1 MRSPLSFPLSLTKSL
16 NKLNPNLYPLLSITG
31 IATIVLFI
39 CSAIRHALF
48 NSNGWDLGIFD
59 QAIYLISIGRSPF
72 STFLDFHILG
82 DHAAFIFYPLALLYK
97 IYPDVH
103 WLFGVQSL
111 LLATGTLPTWCLS
124 RQAGLTEK
132 QSLTMAIAYILY
144 PLVFNIN
151 LFDFHPDVLVLPGI
165 LWAVFAARSNQIW
178 WFCGVIALILSCKG
192 ALALTVAGLGFWL
205 LVFEKKKLAG
215 TIALT
220 SGIIWFLV
228 ATKGIIPYF
237 GTEAAS
243 LDRHLN
249 RYVHLGKDF
258 AEITQNLVTN
268 PGLLL
273 GSIFSIANLGYLILV
288 LAPFA
293 WGISLQY
300 LVPLTAAIPAL
311 AINLLTTYQAQKDLV
326 HQYSLP
332 ILPFVILSVI
342 SAFAAGKTWIKK
354 ERWIILWSIV
364 AFAAL
369 AKYGYFWS
377 IYLRNLDTLQET
389 RAAIALVAPAGSILT
404 NSEIS
409 PHLSHREVIR
419 MGDNENINF
428 TAYDHIL
435 LNVRYSSYSSPPE
448 IARKLVKKIRETPG
462 YKLVYRQN
470 RVFLFQKEAIKNGK
484 I

>member
-1 MRSPLSFPLSLTKSL
+1 MTKSL

-59 QAIYLISIGRSPF
+59 QAIYLISIGKSPL

-111 LLATGTLPTWCLS
+111 VLATGTLPTWCLS

-132 QSLTMAIAYILY
+132 QSLSMAIAYILY

-151 LFDFHPDVLVLPGI
+151 LFDFHPDILVLPGI

-220 SGIIWFLV
+220 AGIIWFLV

-243 LDRHLN
+243 LDRHLD
-249 RYVHLGKDF
+249 RYAHLGKNFTD
-258 AEITQNLVTN
+258 ITQNLVTN

-293 WGISLQY
+293 WGISFQY
-300 LVPLTAAIPAL
+300 LAPLTAAIPAL

-389 RAAIALVAPAGSILT
+389 RAAIAMVAPAGSILT

>member
-1 MRSPLSFPLSLTKSL
+1 MVRSLLSSLSADKSIG
-16 NKLNPNLYPLLSITG
+16 KLNPQIYPLLITTG
-31 IATIVLFI
+31 IATFILFI

-59 QAIYLISIGRSPF
+59 QAIYLISIGKSPF

-82 DHAAFIFYPLALLYK
+82 DHAAFIFYPLALFYK

-103 WLFGVQSL
+103 WLFALQSL
-111 LLATGTLPTWCLS
+111 VLTTGTIPTWLLS

-132 QSLTMAIAYILY
+132 QSLTMAIAYLLY

-151 LFDFHPDVLVLPGI
+151 LFDFHPDVVVLPGI
-165 LWAVFAARSNQIW
+165 LWAVFAARNNSIW

-192 ALALTVAGLGFWL
+192 ALALTVVGLGFWL
-205 LVFEKKKLAG
+205 VVFEKKKLAG
-215 TIALT
+215 AIALVA
-220 SGIIWFLV
+220 GIIWFLI
-228 ATKGIIPYF
+228 AIKGIIPYF
-237 GTEAAS
+237 GTEAAN

-249 RYVHLGKDF
+249 RYAHLGKDF

-273 GSIFSIANLGYLILV
+273 GSIFNIANFGYLVLI
-288 LAPFA
+288 LAPLA
-293 WGISLQY
+293 WGISLGHLAP
-300 LVPLTAAIPAL
+300 LVGAIPAL

-332 ILPFVILSVI
+332 ILPFIILSVI
-342 SAFAAGKTWIKK
+342 SAFAAGKTWLKK
-354 ERWIILWSIV
+354 DKLIMLWSIIT
-364 AFAAL
+364 FAAL

-377 IYLRNLDTLQET
+377 IYLRNLDTLTET
-389 RAAIALVAPAGSILT
+389 RSAIALVSPAGSILT

-428 TAYDHIL
+428 TPYDHIL

-448 IARKLVKKIRETPG
+448 IARKLVQKIRQNPG
-462 YKLVYRQN
+462 YKLIYRQN
-470 RVFLFQKEAIKNGK
+470 RVFLFTKEPIKK
-484 I
+484 

>member
-1 MRSPLSFPLSLTKSL
+1 MERSPFSLPLFFSKSL
-16 NKLNPNLYPLLSITG
+16 GKLNSPTYPPLIITV
-31 IATIVLFI
+31 IATTILFI
-39 CSAIRHALF
+39 CSTIRHALF

-59 QAIYLISIGRSPF
+59 QAIYLISIGKSPI

-103 WLFGVQSL
+103 WLFGVQAL
-111 LLATGTLPTWCLS
+111 VLATGTLPTWFLS

-151 LFDFHPDVLVLPGI
+151 LFDFHPDVFVLPGV

-205 LVFEKKKLAG
+205 LIFEKKKLAG
-215 TIALT
+215 SIALIA
-220 SGIIWFLV
+220 GIIWFVV
-228 ATKGIIPYF
+228 AIKGIIPYF
-237 GTEAAS
+237 GTEAAD

-249 RYVHLGKDF
+249 RYAHLGKDF
-258 AEITQNLVTN
+258 ADITRNLVIN

-273 GSIFSIANLGYLILV
+273 GSIFNIANLGYLTLV

-293 WGISLQY
+293 WGISLGH
-300 LVPLTAAIPAL
+300 LAPLAAAIPAL

-332 ILPFVILSVI
+332 ILPFVIISVI
-342 SAFAAGKTWIKK
+342 SAFAAGQTWLKK
-354 ERWIILWSIV
+354 ERLIMFWSII

-377 IYLRNLDTLQET
+377 IYLRNLDTLAET
-389 RAAIALVAPAGSILT
+389 KAAIAMVSPQGSLLT

-409 PHLSHREVIR
+409 PHLSHREIIR

-428 TAYDHIL
+428 MPYDHIL

-448 IARKLVKKIRETPG
+448 IARKLVKKIRETPV

-470 RVFLFQKEAIKNGK
+470 RVFLFEKENSK
-484 I
+484 